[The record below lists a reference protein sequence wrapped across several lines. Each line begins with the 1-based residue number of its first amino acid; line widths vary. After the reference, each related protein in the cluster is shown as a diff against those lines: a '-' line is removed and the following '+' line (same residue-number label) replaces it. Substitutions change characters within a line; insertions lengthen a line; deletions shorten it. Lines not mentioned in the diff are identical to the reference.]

1 MRGVFVAG
9 SILLSSITG
18 CATGP
23 GLEGPEGRDMAP
35 VISFTDPA
43 KCEPSAAFSI
53 LLDGLLEQDENG
65 RIGTGAVIVPAA
77 FRRNFG
83 TIEVEIEGQNRTASV
98 PVDGTLYGLP
108 LKSVHTAR
116 YAGGD
121 PYPWGVTFAAPEA
134 QVRPVLEQAGFD
146 FARSTADRSMGVYEM
161 FVTLMPGGAAETT
174 LLCGYS

>member
-9 SILLSSITG
+9 SILISSITG

-23 GLEGPEGRDMAP
+23 GLEGPESRDMAP
-35 VISFTDPA
+35 VISFADPA

-53 LLDGLLEQDENG
+53 ILDGLLEQDENG
-65 RIGTGAVIVPAA
+65 RIETGAVIVPTS
-77 FRRNFG
+77 FSRHFG

-98 PVDGTLYGLP
+98 PVDGNLYGLP
-108 LKSVHTAR
+108 LKSINIAR

-121 PYPWGVTFAAPEA
+121 PYTWGVTFAAPEA

-146 FARSTADRSMGVYEM
+146 FSRSTADRSVGVYEM